1 MKFYIMVNISLL
13 TINKLKMLKSHVV
26 IEADCM
32 AFDKWNLMY
41 LKLYTIKT

>member
-1 MKFYIMVNISLL
+1 MVNILLL

-32 AFDKWNLMY
+32 AFDKWNLM
-41 LKLYTIKT
+41 LIVHH